1 MRGLKY
7 KAGAHMGR
15 KRVTQIFP
23 FLLPVR
29 VMQRKMCFYA
39 WMRFDGRR
47 YAETIDGKQLPY
59 KLFETGCALYNGNT
73 GFDMAY
79 QKNKVFNLKLAAKT
93 LNGLLIRPGETFSL
107 WRLVRHADKHIPYK
121 DGLTVTNGKLTTAPG
136 GGLCQMSNLLFWM
149 FLHTPL
155 TVTER
160 SGHEVKEFPE
170 PNSDEIKGVDA
181 TISEG
186 WIDLK
191 ARNDTD
197 CTYQISV
204 AFDDENIIGTVF
216 VDKRPQVLYRVAN
229 GGIEYSRES
238 GGIYESVKVE
248 RAEIDADTGE
258 ITGQKLLYI
267 NKCEICYLLPENVE
281 IKEAKN
287 IW

>member
-1 MRGLKY
+1 MV
-7 KAGAHMGR
+7 R

-59 KLFETGCALYNGNT
+59 KLFEAGCALYNGNT
-73 GFDMAY
+73 GFSMAY

-93 LNGLLIRPGETFSL
+93 LNGLLIRPGETFSF

-204 AFDDENIIGTVF
+204 AFDDENIMGTVF

-229 GGIEYSRES
+229 GGIDYSRES

-248 RAEIDADTGE
+248 RTEINADTSE
-258 ITGQKLLYI
+258 ITGQKLIYT
-267 NKCEICYLLPENVE
+267 NKCKICYPLPDNVE
-281 IKEAKN
+281 IKEAN
-287 IW
+287 N

>member
-1 MRGLKY
+1 
-7 KAGAHMGR
+7 MGR

-39 WMRFDGRR
+39 GMRFDGRR

-59 KLFETGCALYNGNT
+59 KLFEAGCALYNGNT

-79 QKNKVFNLKLAAKT
+79 QENKVFNLKLAAKT
-93 LNGLLIRPGETFSL
+93 LNGLLIRPGETFSF

-248 RAEIDADTGE
+248 RAEIDSDTGE
-258 ITGQKLLYI
+258 ITGQKPLYT
-267 NKCEICYLLPENVE
+267 NKCKICYPLPENVE
-281 IKEAKN
+281 IKEAKKV
-287 IW
+287 

>member
-1 MRGLKY
+1 MS
-7 KAGAHMGR
+7 R

-39 WMRFDGRR
+39 GLRFDGRC
-47 YAETIDGKQLPY
+47 YAETIDRKQLSY
-59 KLFETGCALYNGNT
+59 KLFEADCALYNTNT

-93 LNGLLIRPGETFSL
+93 LNGLLIRPGETFSF
-107 WRLVRHADKHIPYK
+107 WRLVRYADKRVPYK

-136 GGLCQMSNLLFWM
+136 GGLCQMSNLLFWL

-170 PNSDEIKGVDA
+170 PNSDVIKGVDA
-181 TISEG
+181 TVSEG

-191 ARNDTD
+191 AQNDTD

-204 AFDDENIIGTVF
+204 AFDDENITGTVF
-216 VDKRPQVLYRVAN
+216 VDQRPQVLYGVAN

-238 GGIYESVKVE
+238 GGIYEAVKVE
-248 RAEIDADTGE
+248 RSEIDADTGK
-258 ITGQKLLYI
+258 IKGQKPLCT
-267 NKCEICYLLPENVE
+267 NKCKICYPLPENMG
-281 IKEAKN
+281 IKETKN
-287 IW
+287 L